1 MLFSNFII
9 AGYGVCIFAIC
20 TIMYIDQIFTI
31 CLIFTKCFI
40 FSLARRNSSVDVLT
54 TLHNPNLPLSS
65 EELKMGRVTRLIKNN
80 LLSILTIAAVII
92 GVIVGVLIRDSSD
105 QKPEPTDEL
114 IKGLK

>member
-1 MLFSNFII
+1 
-9 AGYGVCIFAIC
+9 
-20 TIMYIDQIFTI
+20 
-31 CLIFTKCFI
+31 
-40 FSLARRNSSVDVLT
+40 
-54 TLHNPNLPLSS
+54 
-65 EELKMGRVTRLIKNN
+65 MGRVIRLIKNN